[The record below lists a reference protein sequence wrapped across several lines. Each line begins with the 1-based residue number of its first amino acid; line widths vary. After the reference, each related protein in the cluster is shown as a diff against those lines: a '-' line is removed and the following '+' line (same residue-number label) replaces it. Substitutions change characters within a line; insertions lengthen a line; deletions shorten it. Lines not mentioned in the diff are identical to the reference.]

1 MGATAAGN
9 VRNGSGYAGRRR
21 DLCSAHA
28 GKGEQTSFC
37 RVSVTEQKKGG
48 EEMAKI
54 LIIDDSR
61 TSRKIMRNLLSEN
74 GYDVVE
80 AENGADGVEK
90 YKTEQPKLVTM
101 DITMPVI
108 DGLEALR
115 QIREYDGK
123 ANVIMVTA
131 AGQESKVMEAV
142 KLGAAEFITKPLE
155 KDKILETVGK
165 ILGD

>member
-1 MGATAAGN
+1 
-9 VRNGSGYAGRRR
+9 
-21 DLCSAHA
+21 
-28 GKGEQTSFC
+28 
-37 RVSVTEQKKGG
+37 
-48 EEMAKI
+48 MAKI

-61 TSRKIMRNLLSEN
+61 TSRKIMRNLLPEN

-101 DITMPVI
+101 DITMPVM